1 MTGDLAGEKV
11 ILLKPLTYMN
21 LSGQSVLACS
31 QFYKIPSENI
41 IIISD
46 DIDMAFGKIRYRATG
61 NAGGHNGIAS
71 LIECLGTKDIQR
83 IKIGIDRHP
92 QMEPSD
98 WVLSRFTKDEKEKLT
113 DIFDAAQEKL
123 EEVLKN

>member
-1 MTGDLAGEKV
+1 
-11 ILLKPLTYMN
+11 MN
-21 LSGQSVLACS
+21 LSGQSVQACAK
-31 QFYKIPSENI
+31 FYKIPTKNI

-46 DIDMAFGKIRYRATG
+46 DIDMVFGKIRYRVTG

-71 LIECLGTKDIQR
+71 IIESLGTKDIQR

-98 WVLSRFTKDEKEKLT
+98 WVLSKFTKEEKEKLWEV
-113 DIFDAAQEKL
+113 FDEAHEKL
-123 EEVLKN
+123 SEVLKNQPEPQ